1 MEFTG
6 CWIRYG
12 KQLQMPIIRICM
24 TADSS
29 LRHSPDSP
37 PTGRGVRTPLDWLVV
52 AIAVLILAPLAAL
65 AWVAWA
71 GANTD
76 AFAHLLATVLP
87 RYALTS
93 AALLALVI
101 CFVLLLGVG
110 AGWIVAAYDFPGR
123 RLLEVGMILPLSM
136 PAFVLAYA
144 YTDFLDTS
152 GPLQSGLREL
162 TGWSIGQYWFPSVRS
177 LPGAALLLAL
187 ALYPYVYML
196 ARNAFAERSE
206 SLGEAARSLG
216 VPASLVWF
224 RVTWPV
230 ARPAVVAGMTLVS
243 METLADFGTVSFFAV
258 DTFTSGI
265 YRAWQGMGDRATAAM
280 LSLALLCV
288 VLLLLA
294 LERRQRGR
302 MAFHARS
309 ARKAAVRRL
318 SGWAGVLACM
328 ACAIPVVFGFVIP
341 ACLLIQAALTQ
352 SAGFDLRHL
361 IWAGHSAMLSAFAV
375 CLIVPMALCVSYAV
389 RLTSTRWTAGLAAVA
404 GAGYAVPGVV
414 LGVGLLAVV
423 GAADQWLAQIGGGS
437 LLVGGTAIA
446 VIYAYCVRFFAVAQQ
461 GLDASL
467 KRISPSMDASAR
479 TLGARPLEM
488 LRRVHWP
495 MLRPSIATAALLVFV
510 DCLKE
515 LPATLVLRPFNFD
528 TLAVVAYQFA
538 SDERLAEAA
547 APSLAIVAVGLV
559 PVLVLA
565 RSFRLIGSRSD
576 QPATDRPNLISAR
589 PAEKAATTA

>member
-1 MEFTG
+1 
-6 CWIRYG
+6 
-12 KQLQMPIIRICM
+12 MPIIRICM
-24 TADSS
+24 KPDSS
-29 LRHSPDSP
+29 LRDAVDSRP
-37 PTGRGVRTPLDWLVV
+37 AGHGVRTPLDWLVV
-52 AIAVLILAPLAAL
+52 AIALFILAPLVAL
-65 AWVAWA
+65 AWVAFS
-71 GANTD
+71 GANSDSIT
-76 AFAHLLATVLP
+76 HLLDTVLP

-101 CFVLLLGVG
+101 LFVLLLGVG
-110 AGWIVAAYDFPGR
+110 AGWVVAAYDFPGR
-123 RLLEVGMILPLSM
+123 SLLEVCMILPLAM

-144 YTDFLDTS
+144 YTDFLDPS
-152 GPLQSGLREL
+152 GPLQAGLRQM
-162 TGWSIGQYWFPSVRS
+162 TGWSIGQYWFPTVRS
-177 LPGAALLLAL
+177 LPGAAFLLAL

-196 ARNAFAERSE
+196 ARNAFADRSE
-206 SLGEAARSLG
+206 SLGEAAQSLG
-216 VPASLVWF
+216 VSGLQVWW
-224 RVTWPV
+224 RVAWPV
-230 ARPAVVAGMTLVS
+230 ARPAVVAGLVLVS

-258 DTFTSGI
+258 DTFTAGI
-265 YRAWQGMGDRATAAM
+265 YRAWQGMGDRSTAAM
-280 LSLALLCV
+280 LSLALLIV
-288 VLLLLA
+288 VLSLLA

-318 SGWAGVLACM
+318 SGWSGAM
-328 ACAIPVVFGFVIP
+328 ACVACSIPVLFGFVIP
-341 ACLLIQAALTQ
+341 ACLLIQAAITH
-352 SAGFDLRHL
+352 SASLDLRHL
-361 IWAGHSAMLSAFAV
+361 IWAGNSAMLSAIAA

-389 RLTSTRWTAGLAAVA
+389 RLTSTRWTAGLAAIA
-404 GAGYAVPGVV
+404 GAGYAVPGIV

-423 GAADQWLAQIGGGS
+423 GSADQLISRFGGGTF
-437 LLVGGTAIA
+437 LLGGTIA
-446 VIYAYCVRFFAVAQQ
+446 AVTYAYCVRFFAVAQQ

-479 TLGARPLEM
+479 TLGASPIEM

-495 MLRPSIATAALLVFV
+495 MLRPSVATAALLVFV

-547 APSLAIVAVGLV
+547 VPSLVIVLVGLL

-576 QPATDRPNLISAR
+576 QAPIAPQRPVSAGIAATRA
-589 PAEKAATTA
+589 KAA